1 MYSGRWNY
9 QIPFTVRVL
18 FITDHRAISMS
29 DHTEVTMA
37 IVVTIQRE
45 NLTCPHTLAL
55 HAIIIEVMVALDA
68 ILCIILQCFLL
79 HDV

>member
-1 MYSGRWNY
+1 
-9 QIPFTVRVL
+9 
-18 FITDHRAISMS
+18 MS